1 MTPSIKIQELKSLI
15 KTVLTPLID
24 NDYWLL
30 EVPYYT
36 NIGDSLIWQGEMDFL
51 RQLGYRCKGMYSSGT
66 FHFPPINP
74 NEIILFQG
82 GGNFGDLWSVP
93 HDFKMKVMAEYPN
106 NRFVFFPQTV
116 YFQHKENLLSCA
128 EFMSNYD
135 AIICARDNSSF
146 AILKKYFKNEIVLV
160 PDMAFFMDMSS
171 WEIPQ
176 NSGEDLFLLRG
187 DVELKQYEE
196 FKNIASQHNILVSDW
211 RFPREFNWQLKGHTQ
226 MRRHFPFLY
235 DWYAR
240 TVFRPFM
247 VKSGIQFIASHN
259 KIYSTRLHAAILTI
273 LLGKASDLTWFDN
286 SYGKNS
292 SLYETWLCDVEDI
305 CFIK

>member
-1 MTPSIKIQELKSLI
+1 MTAEEKIQELKSLI
-15 KTVLTPLID
+15 KTTLPPLID

-36 NIGDSLIWQGEMDFL
+36 NIGDTLIWQGEMDFL
-51 RQLGYRCKGMYSSGT
+51 RQFDYKCKGMYSSGT
-66 FHFPPINP
+66 FHFPSINP

-93 HDFKMKVMAEYPN
+93 HDFKMKVMAKYPD

-116 YFQHKENLLSCA
+116 YFQHEENLLSCA
-128 EFMSNYD
+128 DFMSHYN
-135 AIICARDNSSF
+135 ATICARDNVSF
-146 AILKKYFKNEIVLV
+146 EILKEYFKNEIVLV
-160 PDMAFFMDMSS
+160 PDMAFYMDRSN

-176 NSGEDLFLLRG
+176 NKGEDLFLLRG

-196 FKNIASQHNILVSDW
+196 FKHIASQNKILVSDW

-240 TVFRPFM
+240 TIFRPFM

-273 LLGKASDLTWFDN
+273 LLGKACDLTWFDN

-292 SLYETWLCDVEDI
+292 SFYETWLKDVAVI
-305 CFIK
+305 RFIK

>member
-15 KTVLTPLID
+15 KTVLAPLID

-51 RQLGYRCKGMYSSGT
+51 RQFGYRCKGMCSSGT

-146 AILKKYFKNEIVLV
+146 AILKKYFKNEIILV